1 MIEAQHIWKWF
12 GPILAVKDVSFTV
25 ERGTVLGFLGPNGA
39 GKSTSM
45 RMLTGFLALSGGKVT
60 IGGHD
65 IETDP
70 IAAKTLIG
78 YLPENAPAY
87 PEMTVEAF
95 LRFAAAVRG
104 LRGRTATEAVERAI
118 STCFL
123 ERVRYQPIET
133 LSKGYKHRTCFA
145 QAILHDPPV
154 LVLDEPTDG
163 LDPNQKHEV
172 RELIKEMGKTK
183 AIIVSTHILEEVEAI
198 CTRAIII
205 DRGTLVFNGTPA
217 ELRARGRA
225 SGAVVCRVLATSA
238 GEIVQALTGLE
249 GAGKADV
256 LSDAAGAVTVR
267 LTATGR
273 DNGLAGRVRKVLAG
287 KGWDFDELH
296 TEEGRL
302 EEVFREITSPD
313 TVQEGQA

>member
-1 MIEAQHIWKWF
+1 MIEAQHISKWF
-12 GPILAVKDVSFTV
+12 GPILAVKDVSFIV

-45 RMLTGFLALSGGKVT
+45 RMLTGFLPLSGGKVT

-70 IAAKTLIG
+70 IAAKALVG

-87 PEMTVEAF
+87 PEMSVEAF
-95 LRFAAAVRG
+95 LRFAATVRG

-118 STCFL
+118 GTCFL

-198 CTRAIII
+198 CTRVIII

-217 ELRARGRA
+217 DLRARGSA
-225 SGAVVCRVLATSA
+225 AGAVVCRVLATSA
-238 GEIVQALTGLE
+238 SDIVQALTGLE
-249 GAGKADV
+249 GAGQADV
-256 LSDAAGAVTVR
+256 LSDAAGTVTVR
-267 LTATGR
+267 LAATGR
-273 DNGLAGRVRKVLAG
+273 DNGLAGRVRKVLVS
-287 KGWDFDELH
+287 KGLDFDELH